1 MLYRKIERNI
11 IDHLR
16 SKSNKI
22 LMLDG
27 ARQIGKSYIIRHAAQ
42 QIFKNYVEINLVED
56 KQGAGFFANCNTTD
70 KFYFQLSMLAGERLG
85 TKDDTII
92 FLDEIQEYPHIIT
105 LLKFLRED
113 NRYTFITSGS
123 LLGVTLSA
131 EVVSLPIGSVEIL
144 HMYQLDFEEF
154 LIANG
159 FGELALEHLR
169 TSFLQEES
177 LDETVHARVLELFK
191 LYLLIGGLPDAVQ
204 TYLDTKNI
212 VSDPLAELI

>member
-144 HMYQLDFEEF
+144 
-154 LIANG
+154 
-159 FGELALEHLR
+159 
-169 TSFLQEES
+169 
-177 LDETVHARVLELFK
+177 
-191 LYLLIGGLPDAVQ
+191 LLIFNQ
-204 TYLDTKNI
+204 N
-212 VSDPLAELI
+212 LI